1 MHWGTLEH
9 IRTHK
14 WEVLGHTGRDMGTLG
29 TTGLVWVPHWLNVV
43 KVMDKKTVCNVI
55 ADIFFFVFVSQR
67 SAIPLA
73 VTSTP
78 PT

>member
-14 WEVLGHTGRDMGTLG
+14 WEVLGHTGNHWFSLGSTL
-29 TTGLVWVPHWLNVV
+29 V
-43 KVMDKKTVCNVI
+43 KFGESHGKKTVCKVI
-55 ADIFFFVFVSQR
+55 ADIFLFVFVSQR